1 MWPNPQIPADL
12 VTITTEIL
20 NEKLHFLC
28 SDFDLSLSQSIF
40 PDKLKI
46 AKITCIYKNEEK
58 LFEEIID
65 LFQFSLPSQRFW
77 TSDVQSHF

>member
-1 MWPNPQIPADL
+1 MGPKPQIPADL

-46 AKITCIYKNEEK
+46 AKITCIYKNEKK

-65 LFQFSLPSQRFW
+65 LFQFSLPSQRF
-77 TSDVQSHF
+77 